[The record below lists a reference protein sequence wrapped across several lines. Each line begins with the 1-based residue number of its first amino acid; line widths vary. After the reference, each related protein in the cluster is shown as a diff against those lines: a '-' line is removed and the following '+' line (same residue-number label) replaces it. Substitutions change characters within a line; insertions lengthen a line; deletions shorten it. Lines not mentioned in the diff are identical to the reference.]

1 MASTH
6 AFVKHTKLRHY
17 FSTINKEKQLV
28 LVTFITIWQSYDTH
42 PHLQDFIRA
51 VI

>member
-6 AFVKHTKLRHY
+6 AFLKHTKLRHY

-28 LVTFITIWQSYDTH
+28 LVTFITIWQSYDTKTST
-42 PHLQDFIRA
+42 PT
-51 VI
+51 